1 MNFYYILKTVFLQK
15 VSRSN
20 NLIFLKGKIRKEIQ
34 CFYEEFTLILHNL
47 CKIKKLFKLNILFGF
62 IKYINLIFNIDSIYK
77 PSSQ

>member
-34 CFYEEFTLILHNL
+34 CFYEEFTLIMHNL
-47 CKIKKLFKLNILFGF
+47 CIIKKTTQTQHPVRL
-62 IKYINLIFNIDSIYK
+62 Y
-77 PSSQ
+77 